1 MDSNNQLTIA
11 FFGDSFSNNNEGYPS
26 RISRHFNYIHE
37 NYSQPGA
44 SPLHTYKQL
53 QNRFS
58 SSKKPDVAVVTI
70 THSDRLFH
78 EKYLIKGNGAFE
90 TNFNPAPANINEA
103 VAMYYSEL
111 FSVEGSRL
119 MHILFCQ
126 GLAQF
131 SLDHPSTKFI
141 FLPCF
146 DSFTGSI
153 TGNYV
158 VTGPRLMNF
167 AEIDKEIHTREFNG
181 EHLRSNHM
189 NEKFNNNLANI
200 IIREIERY
208 KYDRP
213 KTIEILEDMML

>member
-1 MDSNNQLTIA
+1 
-11 FFGDSFSNNNEGYPS
+11 
-26 RISRHFNYIHE
+26 
-37 NYSQPGA
+37 
-44 SPLHTYKQL
+44 
-53 QNRFS
+53 
-58 SSKKPDVAVVTI
+58 
-70 THSDRLFH
+70 
-78 EKYLIKGNGAFE
+78 
-90 TNFNPAPANINEA
+90 
-103 VAMYYSEL
+103 
-111 FSVEGSRL
+111 

-181 EHLRSNHM
+181 EHLRNNHM